1 MRFRLGA
8 RRVILAAALGMAL
21 ASAVTAC
28 SSSSSSPSTSSAPS
42 SAPASSASAS
52 AGDSSA
58 AAQIKANWE
67 AFFSG
72 TTSAAKKISLLQNGP
87 KFAAVIEAQARS
99 GLAKSAS
106 AKVTA
111 VSVTSPTKATVTYD
125 ILLERSGMAASA
137 ANTSREIGA
146 VTGVAILGSL
156 VVSQLRSS
164 LTAQLHHLGIPAQFQ
179 ALVINA
185 LETGQIPKNTS
196 AYAGFG
202 KIVQE
207 VIGAA
212 YTAFRDGLHAALYL
226 SAGLMLGTGLLT
238 FLALRSRPL
247 DR

>member
-1 MRFRLGA
+1 MRFRLVA

-28 SSSSSSPSTSSAPS
+28 SSSSSSPSTSSAPSS

-72 TTSAAKKISLLQNGP
+72 TTSAAKKISLLQNGQ

-111 VSVTSPTKATVTYD
+111 VSVTSPTEATVTYD
-125 ILLERSGMAASA
+125 ILLAGKPALTNQTGQADGGRSWSGRAGLLPSA
-137 ANTSREIGA
+137 ACCSPPGC
-146 VTGVAILGSL
+146 SW
-156 VVSQLRSS
+156 
-164 LTAQLHHLGIPAQFQ
+164 
-179 ALVINA
+179 
-185 LETGQIPKNTS
+185 
-196 AYAGFG
+196 
-202 KIVQE
+202 
-207 VIGAA
+207 
-212 YTAFRDGLHAALYL
+212 
-226 SAGLMLGTGLLT
+226 
-238 FLALRSRPL
+238 
-247 DR
+247 

>member
-1 MRFRLGA
+1 
-8 RRVILAAALGMAL
+8 MAL

-72 TTSAAKKISLLQNGP
+72 TTSAAKKISLLQNGQ
-87 KFAAVIEAQARS
+87 KFAAVIEAQAGS

-111 VSVTSPTKATVTYD
+111 VSVTSPAKATVTYD
-125 ILLERSGMAASA
+125 ILLAGKPA
-137 ANTSREIGA
+137 
-146 VTGVAILGSL
+146 
-156 VVSQLRSS
+156 
-164 LTAQLHHLGIPAQFQ
+164 LTNQ
-179 ALVINA
+179 
-185 LETGQIPKNTS
+185 TS
-196 AYAGFG
+196 AYSGFG

-212 YTAFRDGLHAALYL
+212 YTAFHDGLHAALYL

>member
-1 MRFRLGA
+1 
-8 RRVILAAALGMAL
+8 VLAA
-21 ASAVTAC
+21 V
-28 SSSSSSPSTSSAPS
+28 PP
-42 SAPASSASAS
+42 
-52 AGDSSA
+52 
-58 AAQIKANWE
+58 
-67 AFFSG
+67 
-72 TTSAAKKISLLQNGP
+72 
-87 KFAAVIEAQARS
+87 
-99 GLAKSAS
+99 
-106 AKVTA
+106 
-111 VSVTSPTKATVTYD
+111 
-125 ILLERSGMAASA
+125 ERSGMAASA

-164 LTAQLHHLGIPAQFQ
+164 LAAQLHHLGIPAQFQ

-212 YTAFRDGLHAALYL
+212 YTAFHDGLHAALYL

>member
-1 MRFRLGA
+1 M
-8 RRVILAAALGMAL
+8 ILAAALGMAL

-28 SSSSSSPSTSSAPS
+28 SSSSSSPSTSSAPSS

-72 TTSAAKKISLLQNGP
+72 TTSAAKKISLLQNGQ

-125 ILLERSGMAASA
+125 ILLAGKPALTNQTGQAVYQDGTWKVGDAS
-137 ANTSREIGA
+137 
-146 VTGVAILGSL
+146 
-156 VVSQLRSS
+156 
-164 LTAQLHHLGIPAQFQ
+164 FC
-179 ALVINA
+179 ALLA
-185 LETGQIPKNTS
+185 LENGGKAPS
-196 AYAGFG
+196 ACS
-202 KIVQE
+202 
-207 VIGAA
+207 
-212 YTAFRDGLHAALYL
+212 
-226 SAGLMLGTGLLT
+226 SAG
-238 FLALRSRPL
+238 
-247 DR
+247 